1 MLKNIILCLAED
13 IYFLFTAITMKN
25 ISKEQWEQEV
35 INSDKPVFVDFW
47 ATWCGP
53 CSMVAPIVEELSKEY
68 EGKVNFVKVD
78 VDQNKEL
85 ASKYNIFS
93 IPTLAIFRN
102 GKIISQIAG
111 AASKESIRNYIDKNI
126 QMEVST

>member
-1 MLKNIILCLAED
+1 
-13 IYFLFTAITMKN
+13 MKN

-35 INSDKPVFVDFW
+35 INSENPVFVDFW

-53 CSMVAPIVEELSKEY
+53 CSIVAPIVEELAKEY
-68 EGKVNFVKVD
+68 DGRVNFFKVD

-85 ASKYNIFS
+85 ASKYSIFS

-102 GKIISQIAG
+102 GQVIAQAAG
-111 AASKESIRNYIDKNI
+111 AASKESLRNYIDKNI
-126 QMEVST
+126 QQEVS

>member
-1 MLKNIILCLAED
+1 
-13 IYFLFTAITMKN
+13 MKN

-35 INSDKPVFVDFW
+35 TNSDKAVFVDFW
-47 ATWCGP
+47 ATWCSP
-53 CSMVAPIVEELSKEY
+53 CSVVAPIVEELAKEY
-68 EGKVNFVKVD
+68 QGKVNFVKVD

-102 GKIISQIAG
+102 GQLVSQAAG
-111 AASKESIRNYIDKNI
+111 AVSKESIRNYINKNT
-126 QMEVST
+126 QTEVTA

>member
-1 MLKNIILCLAED
+1 MRS
-13 IYFLFTAITMKN
+13 IT
-25 ISKEQWEQEV
+25 KEQWEQKV

-47 ATWCGP
+47 AAWCGP
-53 CSMVAPIVEELSKEY
+53 CSIVAHIVEELAKEY

-78 VDQNKEL
+78 VDQNNEL

-102 GKIISQIAG
+102 GQLVSQAAG
-111 AASKESIRNYIDKNI
+111 TASKESIRNYIDKNI
-126 QMEVST
+126 QTEVSA

>member
-1 MLKNIILCLAED
+1 MNI
-13 IYFLFTAITMKN
+13 

-53 CSMVAPIVEELSKEY
+53 CSIVAPIVEELAKEY
-68 EGKVNFVKVD
+68 EDKVNFVKVD

-102 GKIISQIAG
+102 GQLVSQAAG
-111 AASKESIRNYIDKNI
+111 ATSKESIKNYIDKNI
-126 QMEVST
+126 QTEVST

>member
-1 MLKNIILCLAED
+1 
-13 IYFLFTAITMKN
+13 MKN

-35 INSDKPVFVDFW
+35 INSDRPVFVDFW

-53 CSMVAPIVEELSKEY
+53 CSIVAPIVEELAKEY
-68 EGKVNFVKVD
+68 EDKVNFVKVD

-102 GKIISQIAG
+102 GQVVSQAAG
-111 AASKESIRNYIDKNI
+111 AVSKESLRNYIDKNI
-126 QMEVST
+126 QTEVSA